1 MPWHKKTITFFKLI
15 KIKMNR
21 KTGIV
26 NVYFPFFMMFLLI
39 MNSCQKE
46 DDKKEDEQIKLQ
58 QYLEQQ
64 GYTEYE
70 PTTSGLIVVPL
81 QETAG
86 VSPELT
92 DYVNIYF
99 TASLIDGFVF
109 GTSDKDVA
117 VIHGIVR
124 DDVLYGPAKF
134 SIEDLGIAGLKE
146 GLMKMRAGEKSRLI
160 IPSSL
165 AFGSSDLGAI
175 PPYSTVIY
183 DVELLDVISDPDEHE
198 KGLLEAFL
206 HENLIETDARTS
218 SGLYYIEELSGAGDL
233 PSDNQK
239 ITIHYRGSLLDGRV
253 FDQSQS
259 WDDRQHGIPMVLDL
273 YNSAY
278 YIPGFIEGVKKM
290 RKGAKA
296 RIIIPWDIGFGANG
310 EGKIPPY
317 STLVFDLEIAD
328 IQ

>member
-1 MPWHKKTITFFKLI
+1 
-15 KIKMNR
+15 MNR

-26 NVYFPFFMMFLLI
+26 NVYFLFFMIFLLI
-39 MNSCQKE
+39 LNACQKE
-46 DDKKEDEQIKLQ
+46 DNKKEEEQIKLQ
-58 QYLEQQ
+58 QYLEQK
-64 GYTEYE
+64 GYTDYQ
-70 PTTSGLIVVPL
+70 PTTSGLILVPL
-81 QETAG
+81 QESEG
-86 VSPELT
+86 VSPEPN

-99 TASLIDGFVF
+99 TASLINGMVF

-134 SIEDLGIAGLKE
+134 SLENLGIAGLKE

-165 AFGSSDLGAI
+165 AFGSTDLGAI

-183 DVELLDVISDPDEHE
+183 DVELLDVISNPEEHE
-198 KGLLEAFL
+198 KELLEAFL
-206 HENLIETDARTS
+206 HDNLIETDAHTS
-218 SGLYYIEELSGAGDL
+218 SGLYYVEELSGSGNL

-253 FDQSQS
+253 FDQTQS
-259 WDDRQHGIPMVLDL
+259 WNDRQHGIPMVLDL

-278 YIPGFIEGVKKM
+278 YIPGFIEGVKMM
-290 RKGAKA
+290 RKGAKG
-296 RIIIPWDIGFGANG
+296 RLIIPWDIAFGADG